1 MNILVSLLLCVV
13 AIQPADRLRMAD
25 RLFNKGEYRDAKAEY
40 NALRQLRDKKG
51 VADDELLFRLAETD
65 RLLGDMKSSAREYQL
80 LVDRYPNS
88 KYVHRSRLVKA
99 LELTDKEAKIK
110 ELELLDKT
118 GVDQGTRATALYH
131 IGVLKHDATILKRA
145 IDIDPNGKYSS
156 HASFR
161 RAAILSESSNP
172 ADIDESLNELL
183 RIAFSGDSSFR
194 EEALYLAALKSY
206 SMKNY
211 NRAEPLFARYLKTY
225 PNGKHL
231 DNVKLASVW
240 CSFLTGKY
248 SAVQQLAANCD
259 GDDFTYLY
267 AASTY
272 QLGARDEAYDVY
284 KKYLENYPTGKY
296 RAGAE
301 LVVSRRDYE
310 LARSSN
316 DYAKAIEA
324 AGKAYKLSNNSAD
337 YYNLARS
344 YELNGQNDQAVRIY
358 NDIRVKEGNGELGIN
373 ALFSKAMI
381 DLRLEKWSAAELELA
396 EVMAGGDIGERKAL
410 ALFWRGVAAIHLE
423 HDESAAKYL
432 REALELGLTLDQQRE
447 ARLMLADIAHEAGR
461 EEEAKA
467 EYSKIILDGG
477 VVRMSAAKAFAIGRL
492 CGGETAKIC
501 AQSLIANDSPEW
513 RQSGYVLLGLTEEAA
528 EHYTAALEAFR
539 GAMAIPVTT
548 GEIITASLHLGKLE
562 IKFGEHEKAAE
573 TLTKSVN
580 YNSENPR
587 DRAEAYMLL
596 AENAEAAGDMTTA
609 RGYATCVA
617 ELFPGSEFEER
628 AKRILEKKHD

>member
-1 MNILVSLLLCVV
+1 MNIFTLLLCVV

-80 LVDRYPNS
+80 LVEKFPNS
-88 KYVHRSRLVKA
+88 KYVHRSRLVRA
-99 LELTDKEAKIK
+99 LEITDKEAKIA
-110 ELELLDKT
+110 ELKVLDKP
-118 GVDQGTRATALYH
+118 GVDNGTRATALYH
-131 IGVLKHDATILKRA
+131 IGILTKDASTLKRA
-145 IDIDPNGKYSS
+145 IEIDPKGKYAD
-156 HASFR
+156 HASFQ
-161 RAAILSESSNP
+161 RAAILSESSNS
-172 ADIDESLNELL
+172 ADIDESVNELL
-183 RIAFSGDSSFR
+183 RIAFSGDQKFR

-211 NRAEPLFARYLKTY
+211 SRAEPLFSRYLKTY
-225 PNGKHL
+225 PKGKHVE
-231 DNVKLASVW
+231 NVKLANCW

-248 SAVQQLAANCD
+248 SAVQQLAANSE
-259 GDDFTYLY
+259 GDDFAYLY

-272 QLGARDEAYDVY
+272 QLGSREEAYDLY
-284 KKYLENYPTGKY
+284 AKYLDSYPTGKY
-296 RAGAE
+296 RTSAE
-301 LVVSRRDYE
+301 LVVARRDYE
-310 LARSSN
+310 SARNAN
-316 DYAKAIEA
+316 DFSKAIEA
-324 AGKAYKLSNNSAD
+324 ANKAYQISKNSAD
-337 YYNLARS
+337 YYNLGRA
-344 YELNGQNDQAVRIY
+344 YERNGQNEDASRIY
-358 NDIRVKEGNGELGIN
+358 SELRVKEGNNELGLN
-373 ALFSKAMI
+373 ALFSKAML

-396 EVMAGGDIGERKAL
+396 EVMAGGDVGDRKAL

-423 HDESAAKYL
+423 HEESAAQYL
-432 REALELGLTLDQQRE
+432 REALELGLSLDQQRE

-461 EEEAKA
+461 DDEAKA
-467 EYSKIILDGG
+467 EYEKIIADGG

-492 CGGETAKIC
+492 CGGNTAKVC
-501 AQSLIANDSPEW
+501 AQSLISNDSPEW

-528 EHYTAALEAFR
+528 ESYTAAVEAYR
-539 GAMAIPVTT
+539 NAMALPCAIN
-548 GEIITASLHLGKLE
+548 EIVVASLHLGKLE
-562 IKFGEHEKAAE
+562 MKFGEYEKAAA

-596 AENAEAAGDMTTA
+596 AENAEKAGDMVTA

-617 ELFPGSEFEER
+617 ELFPGSDFEER
-628 AKRILEKKHD
+628 AKRILEKNHD

>member
-1 MNILVSLLLCVV
+1 MNIFTLLLCVV

-80 LVDRYPNS
+80 LVEKFPNS
-88 KYVHRSRLVKA
+88 KYVHRSRLVRA
-99 LELTDKEAKIK
+99 LEITDKEAKIN
-110 ELELLDKT
+110 ELKLLDKP
-118 GVDQGTRATALYH
+118 GVDNGTRATALYH
-131 IGVLKHDATILKRA
+131 IGILTKDAGLLKRA
-145 IDIDPNGKYSS
+145 IELDPKGKYAD
-156 HASFR
+156 HAAFQ
-161 RAAILSESSNP
+161 RAAILSESTNSS
-172 ADIDESLNELL
+172 DIDESINELL
-183 RIAFSGDSSFR
+183 RIAFGGDQKFR

-211 NRAEPLFARYLKTY
+211 GRAEPLFSRYLKTY
-225 PNGKHL
+225 PKGKHV
-231 DNVKLASVW
+231 DNVILANCW
-240 CSFLTGKY
+240 CSYLTGKY
-248 SAVQQLAANCD
+248 SEVQRLAANCE
-259 GDDFTYLY
+259 GDDFAYLY

-272 QLGARDEAYDVY
+272 QLGSREEAYDLYV
-284 KKYLENYPTGKY
+284 KYLDSYPTGKY
-296 RAGAE
+296 RTAAE
-301 LVVSRRDYE
+301 LVVARRDYE
-310 LARSSN
+310 SARNAN
-316 DYAKAIEA
+316 DYPKAIEA
-324 AGKAYKLSNNSAD
+324 AKKAYQISKNTAD

-344 YELNGQNDQAVRIY
+344 YERNGQNDDASQIY
-358 NDIRVKEGNGELGIN
+358 SEIRVKEGNSELGLN
-373 ALFSKAMI
+373 ALFSKAML

-396 EVMAGGDIGERKAL
+396 EVMAGGDIGDRKAL

-423 HDESAAKYL
+423 HEEAARDYL
-432 REALELGLTLDQQRE
+432 REALELGLSLDQQRE

-461 EEEAKA
+461 DEEAKA
-467 EYSKIILDGG
+467 EYEKIILDGG

-492 CGGETAKIC
+492 CGGNTAKVC
-501 AQSLIANDSPEW
+501 AQSLIANDAPEW

-528 EHYTAALEAFR
+528 ESYTAAVEAYR
-539 GAMAIPVTT
+539 NAMALPVAIN
-548 GEIITASLHLGKLE
+548 EIVTASLHLGRLE
-562 IKFGEHEKAAE
+562 MKFGEYEKAAQ

-596 AENAEAAGDMTTA
+596 AENAEKSGDMVTA

-617 ELFPGSEFEER
+617 ELFPGSEFEDR
-628 AKRILEKKHD
+628 AKRILGKNHD